1 MQEAVFSGSHLIY
14 LSGRPEKELRDQ
26 LKLRGAFEGRG
37 NYEDAVRIAAIVVVL
52 ILSAQLAHGESSL
65 RRTPLAVTSND
76 VIPTGNQWISLP
88 TIRAS
93 DGALEDFNVLSM
105 RYRGLLEVKGERGAP
120 ALQPYLMIGDKSLAL
135 LNLKWELIEYWIPT
149 ATQTS
154 DGIELS
160 ITYCAPPDSRAA
172 FLRFSVTN
180 HRTTA
185 VPVTLGLKA
194 SWGEL
199 NRVTY
204 TPVNLKGE
212 RTMIPAPWHKKMMV
226 FPYSTDD
233 TQFAWSLSYRDSEAS
248 LLAPPFR
255 LATGLDAQR
264 TKSLEPGETLETHY
278 VIGVGIEEY
287 SASQSAA
294 ALEEMID
301 RVGLDG
307 ILEDAAAWCRRRTRA
322 TGQPDLDL
330 LMNRNFLFTALYAW
344 GRAIDTEQFV
354 GVTSRS
360 DRYYVSAAYWDRDAM
375 LWSFPGLLDIDR
387 ALARDALEYAFTVQL
402 RNVGTH
408 SRFIDGTVLEDGL
421 ELDEVVAPVIALSAY
436 VDRTGDQSVLA
447 TYGAALNYVRQ
458 VLSARFDAETGLY
471 TTLQDAQDEYRKQ
484 QFSTYDNVLVW
495 KAMLEMAK
503 FATSSKDTKT
513 ANEMIARATALRKA
527 ILEHCVKT
535 GAPGATDTI
544 LVSATDGK
552 SPIFAD
558 VPPGSLFRLPALG
571 FIQENDPLFIRTYE
585 WLHSSKYA
593 YSNAGLSYGLP
604 GSYRVPFT
612 TAWAVADHL
621 SLKSGQQQAVKILR
635 SSPWDGGII
644 TEGIDPKSGTADSAG
659 RAFAT
664 AAGYVAHTICQN
676 FCVDKSH

>member
-1 MQEAVFSGSHLIY
+1 MESRRKFAGIGPFY
-14 LSGRPEKELRDQ
+14 
-26 LKLRGAFEGRG
+26 
-37 NYEDAVRIAAIVVVL
+37 NAIRVASIVILL
-52 ILSAQLAHGESSL
+52 ILSSQLVWGANTP
-65 RRTPLAVTSND
+65 RRTPLAVTPND

-120 ALQPYLMIGDKSLAL
+120 ALQPYLMVGDKSLL
-135 LNLKWELIEYWIPT
+135 LRNLKWELIEYWIPT
-149 ATQTS
+149 AIQTS
-154 DGIELS
+154 DGIEVS

-172 FLRFSVTN
+172 LLRFTVTN
-180 HRTTA
+180 HRTTP

-194 SWGEL
+194 SGGEV

-204 TPVNLKGE
+204 TPVNLRGE
-212 RTMIPAPWHKKMMV
+212 RTMIPAPWQKNMMV
-226 FPYSTDD
+226 FPYITDD
-233 TQFAWSLSYRDSEAS
+233 TQFAWSLSYRGSESS

-264 TKSLEPGETLETHY
+264 TKTLEPGETLETHY

-287 SASQSAA
+287 SASQSGA

-301 RVGLDG
+301 RVGLDSIIG
-307 ILEDAAAWCRRRTRA
+307 ETAAWCRTRTRT

-344 GRAIDTEQFV
+344 GRTIDTEQLV

-375 LWSFPGLLDIDR
+375 LWSFPGLLDIDP
-387 ALARDALEYAFTVQL
+387 ALAREALEYAFTVQL

-421 ELDEVVAPVIALSAY
+421 ELDEVVAPIIALGAY
-436 VDRTGDQSVLA
+436 AERTGDQSVLA
-447 TYGAALNYVRQ
+447 TYAPALNHVRQ
-458 VLSARFDAETGLY
+458 VLQSRFDVETRLY

-495 KAMLEMAK
+495 KAMLEIAK
-503 FATSSKDTKT
+503 FATYSKDAKT
-513 ANEMIARATALRKA
+513 ADEMNARATSLRKA
-527 ILEHCVKT
+527 ILENCIKT
-535 GAPGATDTI
+535 GAAGTTDSI
-544 LVSATDGK
+544 FVSATDGK

-558 VPPGSLFRLPALG
+558 VPPGSLFKLPALG
-571 FIQENDPLFIRTYE
+571 FIPESDPLFVRTYE
-585 WLHSSKYA
+585 WLHSNKYV
-593 YSNAGLSYGLP
+593 YSNVGLPYGLP

-621 SLKSGQQQAVKILR
+621 SLKSGQNQALKILR

-644 TEGIDPKSGTADSAG
+644 TEGVNPTSGAADSAG

-676 FCVDKSH
+676 FCTDKPH